1 VLKPKAARRK
11 DFDDNAYSGFHVG
24 NADDDR
30 GYEIYV
36 PEMDKTVTSVHVIF
50 NEVIPTPTEEYY
62 RELHRLKVVTAEGH
76 PRDPETYQYLV
87 GLDHLDDGDGLT
99 YKVTRVEQVKGNI

>member
-11 DFDDNAYSGFHVG
+11 DYFDDKAYSGFHAG
-24 NADDDR
+24 YADDDR

-36 PEMDKTVTSVHVIF
+36 PEIDKIFTSVHVIF

-62 RELHRLKVVTAEGH
+62 RELHRLKVVTADE
-76 PRDPETYQYLV
+76 PPCDPETYRYLV
-87 GLDHLDDGDGLT
+87 GLDHLDDED
-99 YKVTRVEQVKGNI
+99 VSPTR